1 MLQVLWLEAFNLL
14 KKFLITFFIS
24 FIAFASSTTIAFA
37 LEGECVE
44 DSSGNITISANG
56 RAATQDRVET
66 GGTRPSPFIY
76 SDNFTETDQVI
87 SGGTFTNNCNNQP
100 DFYKVKFYKA
110 ALCTADP
117 YVTKASPDYSS
128 CTDIFS
134 NASGKDV
141 IIQPDTDTDL
151 IDQPLVI
158 PLGSYPYLAVVVDN
172 HLKIKHTQKYVYENS
187 SDRAS
192 MHGFDETGNAT
203 NKDTCYTLDK
213 VTTYTNLLADGNGD
227 NYPTSYATAQGVSIV
242 QSGQRDKDTS
252 LLKCVSDTSRT
263 GYDYAT
269 EIIDQFGEDKT
280 YTVAAGDASIDYEDM
295 SDIGISGLEMA
306 AIMMKTDNV
315 SIATAVNDARRIG
328 AFFKYANPVKISEN
342 TIGFKLNF
350 ATTVA
355 VSLDASQNED
365 TDDGGDGK
373 IWISKVGADPFTI
386 QVQTKTRRA
395 RGAWR

>member
-1 MLQVLWLEAFNLL
+1 M

-24 FIAFASSTTIAFA
+24 FITFAFSSTISFA

-76 SDNFTETDQVI
+76 SDNFTETDQVL

-110 ALCTADP
+110 ALCTDDP

-141 IIQPDTDTDL
+141 IIQPNTDTDL
-151 IDQPLVI
+151 IDQPLVL
-158 PLGSYPYLAVVVDN
+158 PVGSYPYLAVVVDN

-187 SDRAS
+187 SDRVP
-192 MHGFDETGNAT
+192 MHGFGETGNAS

-213 VTTYTNLLADGNGD
+213 VTTYTNLLADGATD
-227 NYPTSYATAQGVSIV
+227 NYPTSYASAQGGVTIL
-242 QSGQRDKDTS
+242 QSGNRDKDTS
-252 LLKCVSDTSRT
+252 LLKCVSDASRT

-280 YTVAAGDASIDYEDM
+280 YTVAAGDASIDYEEM
-295 SDIGISGLEMA
+295 TATGLSGLEMA
-306 AIMMKTDNV
+306 ATMMKTDNI

-328 AFFKYANPVKISEN
+328 AFFKYSNPVKISEN
-342 TIGFKLNF
+342 TVSFKLNF

-355 VSLDASQNED
+355 VSLDTSQSED
-365 TDDGGDGK
+365 VADGGDGK
-373 IWISKVGADPFTI
+373 IWMSKVGADPFTI
-386 QVQTKTRRA
+386 QVQTKSKRA
-395 RGAWR
+395 RGSWR

>member
-1 MLQVLWLEAFNLL
+1 M

-24 FIAFASSTTIAFA
+24 FIAFASSTSIAFA
-37 LEGECVE
+37 LNGECVK
-44 DSSGNITISANG
+44 DSSGNIVISANG
-56 RAATQDRVET
+56 RAATQDRVDNSQNI
-66 GGTRPSPFIY
+66 PSPFTY
-76 SDNFTETDQVI
+76 SDGYEDEDMD
-87 SGGTFTNNCNNQP
+87 SGKTFATNCNNQP

-141 IIQPDTDTDL
+141 IIQPGTDTDL
-151 IDQPLVI
+151 IDEPLVL
-158 PLGSYPYLAVVVDN
+158 PVGSYPYLAVVVDN

-187 SDRAS
+187 SDRVP
-192 MHGFDETGNAT
+192 MHGFGEEGSAT

-213 VTTYTNLLADGNGD
+213 VTTYTNLLADGGSD
-227 NYPTSYATAQGVSIV
+227 NYPTSYATAQGVTIL
-242 QSGQRDKDTS
+242 QSGNRDKDTS

-269 EIIDQFGEDKT
+269 EIIDQFGDDKT
-280 YTVAAGDASIDYEDM
+280 YTVAAGDASIDYEEM
-295 SDIGISGLEMA
+295 TATGLSGLEMA
-306 AIMMKTDNV
+306 ATMMKTDNV

-328 AFFKYANPVKISEN
+328 AFFKYANPVIISEN
-342 TIGFKLNF
+342 TVGFKLNF

-365 TDDGGDGK
+365 SADGGDGK
-373 IWISKVGADPFTI
+373 IWMSKVGADPFTI
-386 QVQTKTRRA
+386 QVQTKTKRA
-395 RGAWR
+395 RGSWR

>member
-1 MLQVLWLEAFNLL
+1 M
-14 KKFLITFFIS
+14 KKFLITIFIS
-24 FIAFASSTTIAFA
+24 LIALVSSATTSFA
-37 LEGECVE
+37 LNGECVE
-44 DSSGNITISANG
+44 DSSGNIVISVNG
-56 RAATQDRVET
+56 RAATQDRVEDE
-66 GGTRPSPFIY
+66 GTRQHPFTY
-76 SDNFTETDQVI
+76 SDNYAEDDEEVI
-87 SGGTFTNNCNNQP
+87 SGGTFANHCNNQP

-134 NASGKDV
+134 NTSGKDV
-141 IIQPDTDTDL
+141 IIQPNADTDL

-158 PLGSYPYLAVVVDN
+158 PIGSYPYLAVIVDN

-187 SDRAS
+187 SDRVP
-192 MHGFDETGNAT
+192 MHGFDEAGNAT

-213 VTTYTNLLADGNGD
+213 VTTYTNFIATSGGD
-227 NYPTSYATAQGVSIV
+227 YDASYASAQGETLLP
-242 QSGQRDKDTS
+242 SGNRTAATS

-269 EIIDQFGEDKT
+269 EIIDQFGENNT
-280 YTVAAGDASIDYEDM
+280 YVVADGDASIDYEEM
-295 SDIGISGLEMA
+295 SDTGISGLEMA
-306 AIMMKTDNV
+306 ATMMKTDNV
-315 SIATAVNDARRIG
+315 SIATALNDARRIG

-355 VSLDASQNED
+355 VSLDATQNED
-365 TDDGGDGK
+365 TADGGDGK
-373 IWISKVGADPFTI
+373 IWMSKVGADPFTI
-386 QVQTKTRRA
+386 QVQTKTRRT
-395 RGAWR
+395 RGTWR

>member
-1 MLQVLWLEAFNLL
+1 M
-14 KKFLITFFIS
+14 KKFLITFVIS

-37 LEGECVE
+37 LNGECVE
-44 DSSGNITISANG
+44 DSSGNITISVGG
-56 RAATQDRVET
+56 RAATQDRVES
-66 GGTRPSPFIY
+66 GGAVPSPFTY
-76 SDNFTETDQVI
+76 SDSYVDTDMV
-87 SGGTFTNNCNNQP
+87 SGGTFATNCNNQP

-134 NASGKDV
+134 NTSGKDV
-141 IIQPDTDTDL
+141 IIQPNADTDL
-151 IDQPLVI
+151 IDQPLVL
-158 PLGSYPYLAVVVDN
+158 PVGSYPYLAVVVDN

-187 SDRAS
+187 SDRVP

-213 VTTYTNLLADGNGD
+213 VTTYTNFIASSGGD
-227 NYPTSYATAQGVSIV
+227 YDASYASAQGVTLLP
-242 QSGQRDKDTS
+242 SGSRTAATS
-252 LLKCVSDTSRT
+252 LLKCVSDASRT

-269 EIIDQFGEDKT
+269 EIIDQFGENNT
-280 YTVAAGDASIDYEDM
+280 YVVADGDASIDYEEM
-295 SDIGISGLEMA
+295 SSTGLSGLEMA
-306 AIMMKTDNV
+306 ATMMKTDNV

-365 TDDGGDGK
+365 SADGGDGK
-373 IWISKVGADPFTI
+373 IWMSKVGADPFTI
-386 QVQTKTRRA
+386 QVQTKTKRA
-395 RGAWR
+395 RGSWR

>member
-1 MLQVLWLEAFNLL
+1 M

-24 FIAFASSTTIAFA
+24 FIAFVFSSTISFA

-44 DSSGNITISANG
+44 DSSGNIVISVNG
-56 RAATQDRVET
+56 RAATQDRVEDE
-66 GGTRPSPFIY
+66 GTRQHPFTY
-76 SDNFTETDQVI
+76 SDNYADEGEEVI
-87 SGGTFTNNCNNQP
+87 SGGTFARHCNNQP

-134 NASGKDV
+134 NASGKDI
-141 IIQPDTDTDL
+141 IIQPNADTDL

-187 SDRAS
+187 SDRVP
-192 MHGFDETGNAT
+192 MHGFGETGNAT

-213 VTTYTNLLADGNGD
+213 VTTYTNLLADGVDD
-227 NYPTSYATAQGVSIV
+227 NYPTSYATAQGGVTIL
-242 QSGQRDKDTS
+242 QSGNRDEDTS

-269 EIIDQFGEDKT
+269 EIIDQFGEDND
-280 YTVAAGDASIDYEDM
+280 YTVAAGDASIDYEEM
-295 SDIGISGLEMA
+295 TATGLSGLEMA
-306 AIMMKTDNV
+306 ATMMKTNNV

-328 AFFKYANPVKISEN
+328 AFFKYANPVNISEN

-365 TDDGGDGK
+365 TGDGGDGK

-386 QVQTKTRRA
+386 QVQTKTRRT
-395 RGAWR
+395 RGTWR

>member
-1 MLQVLWLEAFNLL
+1 M

-24 FIAFASSTTIAFA
+24 FIAFASSTSIAFA
-37 LEGECVE
+37 LNGECVK
-44 DSSGNITISANG
+44 DSSGNIVISANG
-56 RAATQDRVET
+56 RAATQDRVDNSQNI
-66 GGTRPSPFIY
+66 PSPFTY
-76 SDNFTETDQVI
+76 SDGYEDEDMD
-87 SGGTFTNNCNNQP
+87 SGKTFATNCNNQP

-117 YVTKASPDYSS
+117 YITKASPDYSS

-141 IIQPDTDTDL
+141 IIQPGTDTDL
-151 IDQPLVI
+151 IDQPLVL
-158 PLGSYPYLAVVVDN
+158 PVGSYPYLAVVVDN

-187 SDRAS
+187 SDRVP
-192 MHGFDETGNAT
+192 MHGFDEPGNAT

-213 VTTYTNLLADGNGD
+213 VTLFTNLTADGLGN
-227 NYPTSYATAQGVSIV
+227 NYPTSYATAQGGVTILP
-242 QSGQRDKDTS
+242 SGNRDKDTS
-252 LLKCVSDTSRT
+252 LLKCVSDASRT

-280 YTVAAGDASIDYEDM
+280 YTVAAGDASLDYEEM
-295 SDIGISGLEMA
+295 SDTGLSGLEMA
-306 AIMMKTDNV
+306 GTMMKTDNV
-315 SIATAVNDARRIG
+315 SIATAINDARRIG

-342 TIGFKLNF
+342 TVGFKLNF

-365 TDDGGDGK
+365 SADGGDGK
-373 IWISKVGADPFTI
+373 IWMSKVGADPFTI
-386 QVQTKTRRA
+386 QVQTKIKRA
-395 RGAWR
+395 RGSWR

>member
-1 MLQVLWLEAFNLL
+1 LEVFNLL
-14 KKFLITFFIS
+14 KKFLITIFIS

-37 LEGECVE
+37 LNGECVE
-44 DSSGNITISANG
+44 DSSGNIVISVNG
-56 RAATQDRVET
+56 RAGTQERND
-66 GGTRPSPFIY
+66 GSGDIPSPFTY
-76 SDNFTETDQVI
+76 SDGYDDEDMD
-87 SGGTFTNNCNNQP
+87 SGGTFATNCNNQP

-158 PLGSYPYLAVVVDN
+158 PVGSYPYLAVIVDN

-187 SDRAS
+187 SDRVP
-192 MHGFDETGNAT
+192 MFGFDEAGSAT

-213 VTTYTNLLADGNGD
+213 VTTYTNLIADGNGD
-227 NYPTSYATAQGVSIV
+227 NYPTSYASAQGGVSILP
-242 QSGQRDKDTS
+242 SGSRTASTS
-252 LLKCVSDTSRT
+252 LLKCVSDASRT

-280 YTVAAGDASIDYEDM
+280 YTVAAGDASIDYETM
-295 SDIGISGLEMA
+295 SDTGISGLEMA
-306 AIMMKTDNV
+306 ATMMKTDNV
-315 SIATAVNDARRIG
+315 SIATAINDARRIG
-328 AFFKYANPVKISEN
+328 AFFKYANPVVISEN

-355 VSLDASQNED
+355 VSIDASQKD
-365 TDDGGDGK
+365 SDGT
-373 IWISKVGADPFTI
+373 IWTSKVGADPFTI
-386 QVQTKTRRA
+386 QVQTKTRRT
-395 RGAWR
+395 RGTWR

>member
-1 MLQVLWLEAFNLL
+1 M
-14 KKFLITFFIS
+14 KKFLITIFIS
-24 FIAFASSTTIAFA
+24 FIALVSSSTISFA
-37 LEGECVE
+37 LNGECVE
-44 DSSGNITISANG
+44 DSSGNIVISVNG
-56 RAATQDRVET
+56 RAATQDRVED
-66 GGTRPSPFIY
+66 GGTRQHPFTY
-76 SDNFTETDQVI
+76 SDNYAEDDEEVI
-87 SGGTFTNNCNNQP
+87 SGGTFARDCNNQP

-280 YTVAAGDASIDYEDM
+280 YTVAAGDASIDYEEM
-295 SDIGISGLEMA
+295 SDTGLSGLEMA

-350 ATTVA
+350 ATTAA

>member
-1 MLQVLWLEAFNLL
+1 M
-14 KKFLITFFIS
+14 KKFLLIFFIF
-24 FIAFASSTTIAFA
+24 FIAFAFSSTISFA

-44 DSSGNITISANG
+44 DSSGNIVISVNG
-56 RAATQDRVET
+56 RAATQDRVEDEE
-66 GGTRPSPFIY
+66 TRQHPFTY
-76 SDNFTETDQVI
+76 SDNYADDGEEVI
-87 SGGTFTNNCNNQP
+87 SGGTFANNCNNQP

-151 IDQPLVI
+151 IDQSLVI

-187 SDRAS
+187 SDRVP
-192 MHGFDETGNAT
+192 MHGFGEEGNAT

-213 VTTYTNLLADGNGD
+213 VTTYTNLIADGGDD
-227 NYPTSYATAQGVSIV
+227 NYPTSYATAQGVNILP
-242 QSGQRDKDTS
+242 SGNRDNEQS

-269 EIIDQFGEDKT
+269 EIIDQFGEDND
-280 YTVAAGDASIDYEDM
+280 YTVAAGDASIDYEEM
-295 SDIGISGLEMA
+295 TATGLSGLEMA
-306 AIMMKTDNV
+306 ATMMKTNNV

-328 AFFKYANPVKISEN
+328 AFFKYANPVNISEN

-365 TDDGGDGK
+365 TGDGGDGK

-386 QVQTKTRRA
+386 QVQTKTRRT
-395 RGAWR
+395 RGTWR

>member
-1 MLQVLWLEAFNLL
+1 M
-14 KKFLITFFIS
+14 KKFLITIFIS
-24 FIAFASSTTIAFA
+24 LIALVSSSTISFA
-37 LEGECVE
+37 LDGECAE
-44 DSSGNITISANG
+44 DSSGNIVISEGG

-66 GGTRPSPFIY
+66 GGTRPSPFTY
-76 SDNFTETDQVI
+76 SDNYVETDQVI
-87 SGGTFTNNCNNQP
+87 SGGAFTNNCNNQP

-110 ALCTADP
+110 ALCTDDP

-134 NASGKDV
+134 NTSGKDI
-141 IIQPDTDTDL
+141 IIQPNADTDL
-151 IDQPLVI
+151 IDQPLVL
-158 PLGSYPYLAVVVDN
+158 PVGSYPYLAVVVDN
-172 HLKIKHTQKYVYENS
+172 HLKIKHTQKYVYEDTS
-187 SDRAS
+187 QGRVP

-213 VTTYTNLLADGNGD
+213 VTTYTNILADGGGD
-227 NYPTSYATAQGVSIV
+227 NYPTSYATAQGGVTIM
-242 QSGQRDKDTS
+242 QSGSRDKDTS

-280 YTVAAGDASIDYEDM
+280 YTVAAGDASIEYEEM
-295 SDIGISGLEMA
+295 SDTGLSGLEMA
-306 AIMMKTDNV
+306 ATMMKTDNV

-328 AFFKYANPVKISEN
+328 AFFKYADPVNISEN

-365 TDDGGDGK
+365 TADGGDGK
-373 IWISKVGADPFTI
+373 IWMSKVGADPFTI
-386 QVQTKTRRA
+386 QVQTKTRRT
-395 RGAWR
+395 RGTWR

>member
-1 MLQVLWLEAFNLL
+1 M

-24 FIAFASSTTIAFA
+24 FIAFAFSSTISFA

-44 DSSGNITISANG
+44 DSSGNIVISVNG
-56 RAATQDRVET
+56 RAATQDRVEDE
-66 GGTRPSPFIY
+66 GTRQHPFTY
-76 SDNFTETDQVI
+76 SDNYADEGEEVI
-87 SGGTFTNNCNNQP
+87 SGGTFARNCNNQP

-187 SDRAS
+187 SDRVP
-192 MHGFDETGNAT
+192 MHGFGETGNAT

-213 VTTYTNLLADGNGD
+213 VTTYTNLLADGVDD
-227 NYPTSYATAQGVSIV
+227 NYPTSYATAQGGVTILP
-242 QSGQRDKDTS
+242 SGNRDEDTS

-269 EIIDQFGEDKT
+269 EIIDQFGEDND
-280 YTVAAGDASIDYEDM
+280 YTVAAGDASIDYEEM
-295 SDIGISGLEMA
+295 TATGLSGLEIA
-306 AIMMKTDNV
+306 ATMMKTNNV

-328 AFFKYANPVKISEN
+328 AFFKYANPVNISEN

-365 TDDGGDGK
+365 TGDGGDGK

-386 QVQTKTRRA
+386 QVQTKTRRT
-395 RGAWR
+395 RGTWR

>member
-1 MLQVLWLEAFNLL
+1 LEVFNLL

-24 FIAFASSTTIAFA
+24 FIAFASSTSIAFA
-37 LEGECVE
+37 LNGECVE
-44 DSSGNITISANG
+44 DSSGNIVISVNG
-56 RAATQDRVET
+56 RAGTQDRND
-66 GGTRPSPFIY
+66 GSGDIPSPFTY
-76 SDNFTETDQVI
+76 SDGYDDEDMD
-87 SGGTFTNNCNNQP
+87 SGGTFATNCNNQP

-187 SDRAS
+187 SDRVP

-213 VTTYTNLLADGNGD
+213 VTTYTNLIADGNGD
-227 NYPTSYATAQGVSIV
+227 NYPTSYATAQGGVTIL
-242 QSGQRDKDTS
+242 QSGNRDKDTS

-280 YTVAAGDASIDYEDM
+280 YTVAAGDASIDYEEM
-295 SDIGISGLEMA
+295 SDTGLSGLEMA
-306 AIMMKTDNV
+306 ATMMKTDNV
-315 SIATAVNDARRIG
+315 SIATAINDARRIG

-355 VSLDASQNED
+355 VSLDASQSED
-365 TDDGGDGK
+365 SADGGDGK
-373 IWISKVGADPFTI
+373 IWMSKVGADPFTI
-386 QVQTKTRRA
+386 QVQTKTRRT
-395 RGAWR
+395 RGTWR

>member
-1 MLQVLWLEAFNLL
+1 L
-14 KKFLITFFIS
+14 KKFLITFVIS

-37 LEGECVE
+37 LNGECVE
-44 DSSGNITISANG
+44 DTSGNIVISVNG
-56 RAATQDRVET
+56 RAATQDRVD
-66 GGTRPSPFIY
+66 GSSNIPSPFTY
-76 SDNFTETDQVI
+76 SDGYDDEDMD
-87 SGGTFTNNCNNQP
+87 SGGTFATNCNNQP

-128 CTDIFS
+128 CIDIFS

-141 IIQPDTDTDL
+141 IIQPGKDTDL

-158 PLGSYPYLAVVVDN
+158 PIGSYPYVAVIVDN

-187 SDRAS
+187 SDRVP
-192 MHGFDETGNAT
+192 MHGFGESGNAT

-213 VTTYTNLLADGNGD
+213 VTTYTNLIADGNGD
-227 NYPTSYATAQGVSIV
+227 NYPTSYAAAQGGVTILT
-242 QSGQRDKDTS
+242 SGSRNAATS

-280 YTVAAGDASIDYEDM
+280 YTVAAGDASIDWEEMADT
-295 SDIGISGLEMA
+295 GISGLEMA
-306 AIMMKTDNV
+306 ATMMKTDNV
-315 SIATAVNDARRIG
+315 SIATAINDARRIG

-355 VSLDASQNED
+355 VSIDASQNED
-365 TDDGGDGK
+365 AGDGGDGK
-373 IWISKVGADPFTI
+373 IWTSKVGADPFTI
-386 QVQTKTRRA
+386 QVQTKTRRT

>member
-1 MLQVLWLEAFNLL
+1 LEVFNLL

-24 FIAFASSTTIAFA
+24 FIAFAFSSTISFA
-37 LEGECVE
+37 LDGECVE
-44 DSSGNITISANG
+44 DSNGNITISVGG
-56 RAATQDRVET
+56 RAATQDRVES
-66 GGTRPSPFIY
+66 GGAVPSPFTY
-76 SDNFTETDQVI
+76 SDSYVDTDMV
-87 SGGTFTNNCNNQP
+87 SGGTFATNCNNQP

-141 IIQPDTDTDL
+141 IIQPGTDTDL
-151 IDQPLVI
+151 IDQPLVL
-158 PLGSYPYLAVVVDN
+158 PVGSYPYLAVVVDN

-187 SDRAS
+187 SDRVP
-192 MHGFDETGNAT
+192 MHGFDEPGNAT

-213 VTTYTNLLADGNGD
+213 VTLFTNLTADGLGN
-227 NYPTSYATAQGVSIV
+227 NYPTSYATAQGGVTILP
-242 QSGQRDKDTS
+242 SGNSDKDTS

-280 YTVAAGDASIDYEDM
+280 YTVAAGDASLDYEEM
-295 SDIGISGLEMA
+295 SDTGLSGLEMA
-306 AIMMKTDNV
+306 GTMMKTDNV
-315 SIATAVNDARRIG
+315 SIATAINDARRIG

-342 TIGFKLNF
+342 TVGFKLNF

-355 VSLDASQNED
+355 VSLDVSQNED
-365 TDDGGDGK
+365 SADGGDGK
-373 IWISKVGADPFTI
+373 IWMSKVGADPFTI
-386 QVQTKTRRA
+386 QVQTKTKRA
-395 RGAWR
+395 RGSWR

>member
-1 MLQVLWLEAFNLL
+1 L

-24 FIAFASSTTIAFA
+24 CVAFAFSSTISFA
-37 LEGECVE
+37 LDGECVE
-44 DSSGNITISANG
+44 DSSGNIVISEGG
-56 RAATQDRVET
+56 RAATQDRVDD
-66 GGTRPSPFIY
+66 GSDIPSPFTY
-76 SDNFTETDQVI
+76 SDGYVDEDMD
-87 SGGTFTNNCNNQP
+87 SGGTFGAACNNQP

-117 YVTKASPDYSS
+117 FVTKASPDYSS

-141 IIQPDTDTDL
+141 IIQPNADTDL
-151 IDQPLVI
+151 IDQPLVL
-158 PLGSYPYLAVVVDN
+158 PVGSYPYLAVVVDN
-172 HLKIKHTQKYVYENS
+172 HLKIKHTQKYVYEDTS
-187 SDRAS
+187 QGRVP
-192 MHGFDETGNAT
+192 MHGFDEAGNAT

-213 VTTYTNLLADGNGD
+213 VTLFTNFTASSGGD
-227 NYPTSYATAQGVSIV
+227 YDASYASAQGGVTILA
-242 QSGQRDKDTS
+242 SGSKTSATS

-269 EIIDQFGEDKT
+269 EIIDQFGDNNT
-280 YTVAAGDASIDYEDM
+280 YVVADGDASLDYDAM
-295 SDIGISGLEMA
+295 DNTGLSGLEMA
-306 AIMMKTDNV
+306 ATMMKTDNL
-315 SIATAVNDARRIG
+315 SIATALNDARRIG

-355 VSLDASQNED
+355 ISLDASQN
-365 TDDGGDGK
+365 DDGGDGK
-373 IWISKVGADPFTI
+373 IWMSKVGADPFTI
-386 QVQTKTRRA
+386 QVQTKTKRA

>member
-1 MLQVLWLEAFNLL
+1 M
-14 KKFLITFFIS
+14 KKFLITIFIS
-24 FIAFASSTTIAFA
+24 FIAFASSSTISFA
-37 LEGECVE
+37 LDGECAE
-44 DSSGNITISANG
+44 DSSGNIVISEGG

-66 GGTRPSPFIY
+66 GGTRPSPFTY
-76 SDNFTETDQVI
+76 SDNYVETDQVI
-87 SGGTFTNNCNNQP
+87 SGGAFTNNCNNQP

-134 NASGKDV
+134 NTSGKDI
-141 IIQPDTDTDL
+141 IIQPNADTDL
-151 IDQPLVI
+151 IDQPLVL
-158 PLGSYPYLAVVVDN
+158 PVGSYPYLAVVVDN

-187 SDRAS
+187 SDRVP
-192 MHGFDETGNAT
+192 MHGFAETGNAT

-213 VTTYTNLLADGNGD
+213 VTTYTNLLADGASD
-227 NYPTSYATAQGVSIV
+227 NYPTSYATAQGVSID
-242 QSGQRDKDTS
+242 QSGLRDKDTS

-280 YTVAAGDASIDYEDM
+280 YTVAAGDASIEYEEM
-295 SDIGISGLEMA
+295 SDTGLSGLEMA
-306 AIMMKTDNV
+306 ATMMKTDNV

-355 VSLDASQNED
+355 VSIDASQNED
-365 TDDGGDGK
+365 TGDGGDGK
-373 IWISKVGADPFTI
+373 IWMSKVGADPFTI

>member
-1 MLQVLWLEAFNLL
+1 M
-14 KKFLITFFIS
+14 KFLIIIFIS
-24 FIAFASSTTIAFA
+24 FIALVSSSTISFA
-37 LEGECVE
+37 LDGECVE
-44 DSSGNITISANG
+44 DNSGNIVISEGG
-56 RAATQDRVET
+56 RAATQERNDGENNI
-66 GGTRPSPFIY
+66 PSPFTY
-76 SDNFTETDQVI
+76 SDGYVDDDMD
-87 SGGTFTNNCNNQP
+87 SGGTFGTACNNQP

-134 NASGKDV
+134 NTSGKNV
-141 IIQPDTDTDL
+141 IIQPNADTDL

-158 PLGSYPYLAVVVDN
+158 PVGSYPYLAVVVDN

-187 SDRAS
+187 SDRVP
-192 MHGFDETGNAT
+192 MHGFDEAGNAT

-213 VTTYTNLLADGNGD
+213 VTTYTNFIATSGGD
-227 NYPTSYATAQGVSIV
+227 YDASYASAQGETLLP
-242 QSGQRDKDTS
+242 SGNRTAATS

-269 EIIDQFGEDKT
+269 EIIDQFGENNT
-280 YTVAAGDASIDYEDM
+280 YVVADGDASIDYAVM
-295 SDIGISGLEMA
+295 SDTGISGLEMA
-306 AIMMKTDNV
+306 ATMMKTDNV
-315 SIATAVNDARRIG
+315 SIATALNDARRIG
-328 AFFKYANPVKISEN
+328 AFFKYVINPVEISEN

-386 QVQTKTRRA
+386 QVQTKTRRT
-395 RGAWR
+395 RGTWR

>member
-1 MLQVLWLEAFNLL
+1 M
-14 KKFLITFFIS
+14 KKFLITFVIS

-37 LEGECVE
+37 LNGECVE
-44 DSSGNITISANG
+44 DSSGNIVISVNG
-56 RAATQDRVET
+56 RAGTQERND
-66 GGTRPSPFIY
+66 GSGDIPSPFTY
-76 SDNFTETDQVI
+76 SDGYDDEDMD
-87 SGGTFTNNCNNQP
+87 SGGTFATNCNNQP

-158 PLGSYPYLAVVVDN
+158 PVGSYPYLAVIVDN

-187 SDRAS
+187 SDRVP
-192 MHGFDETGNAT
+192 MFGFDEAGSAT

-213 VTTYTNLLADGNGD
+213 VTTYTNFTASSGGD
-227 NYPTSYATAQGVSIV
+227 YDASYASAQGVTILA
-242 QSGQRDKDTS
+242 SGGRTPSTS
-252 LLKCVSDTSRT
+252 LLKCVSDASRT

-280 YTVAAGDASIDYEDM
+280 YTVAAGDASIDYETM
-295 SDIGISGLEMA
+295 SDTGISGLEMA
-306 AIMMKTDNV
+306 ATMMKTDNV
-315 SIATAVNDARRIG
+315 SIATAINDARRI
-328 AFFKYANPVKISEN
+328 
-342 TIGFKLNF
+342 
-350 ATTVA
+350 
-355 VSLDASQNED
+355 
-365 TDDGGDGK
+365 
-373 IWISKVGADPFTI
+373 
-386 QVQTKTRRA
+386 
-395 RGAWR
+395 